1 MLRTEHINIF
11 TLKMECNIKLAS
23 YILRQSATKIPL
35 FCICY
40 SVYATVNMRFFHL
53 LYICFLKHAPL
64 IHPISDK
71 NCNSGS
77 LL

>member
-35 FCICY
+35 FWFCY
-40 SVYATVNMRFFHL
+40 SVYATINMTFFHL
-53 LYICFLKHAPL
+53 LNICFFKACFIDTPY
-64 IHPISDK
+64 
-71 NCNSGS
+71 
-77 LL
+77 

>member
-35 FCICY
+35 FCFCY
-40 SVYATVNMRFFHL
+40 SVYATINMTFFHL
-53 LYICFLKHAPL
+53 LNICFFKAWFIDTPY
-64 IHPISDK
+64 
-71 NCNSGS
+71 
-77 LL
+77 

>member
-35 FCICY
+35 FCLCY
-40 SVYATVNMRFFHL
+40 SVYATIFFNMTFFHL
-53 LYICFLKHAPL
+53 LNICFFKACFIDTPY
-64 IHPISDK
+64 
-71 NCNSGS
+71 
-77 LL
+77 